1 MSLIR
6 QLYSGILIKPM
17 LDGNMSTFEWI
28 LIRMGWRLEI
38 DDLTTSDNMYDKEEK
53 ITIVIQP

>member
-1 MSLIR
+1 
-6 QLYSGILIKPM
+6 M
-17 LDGNMSTFEWI
+17 LDGNMSSFEWI

-53 ITIVIQP
+53 ITIVIQPWFGRE

>member
-6 QLYSGILIKPM
+6 QLYSGVLIKPI
-17 LDGNMSTFEWI
+17 LDGNVSSFEWF
-28 LIRMGWRLEI
+28 LIQMGWRLEI
-38 DDLTTSDNMYDKEEK
+38 DDLTTSDNMYDMEEK

>member
-17 LDGNMSTFEWI
+17 LVGNVGTIEWI

-38 DDLTTSDNMYDKEEK
+38 DDLTTSDNMYDMEEK
-53 ITIVIQP
+53 ITIVIQ